1 MNQNIFQQFIMNYK
15 RISQNGL
22 INKSRFKKCP
32 YCFYDVMISLFQRSS
47 VDY

>member
-15 RISQNGL
+15 RIGL
-22 INKSRFKKCP
+22 VNKSRFKKCP